1 LIYLIRHTETEWNE
15 QFRYIGRTDLHLSEL
30 GRQHA
35 GMIAKWFADVRLD
48 AIYASPMVRA
58 LETAATL
65 AADRDMVI
73 EKVQGLREID
83 FGAWEG
89 LTHGEI
95 LERDPDNFNRWLT
108 DPETQPIPE
117 GEPWS
122 SFEARVG
129 QAFADVTAKHA
140 GETIAIVSHG
150 GPIKVIVG
158 QTLGLPAA
166 NYWQVYLDKGA
177 ISAVIRDER
186 GLRVTLLNDTC
197 YLRVS

>member
-1 LIYLIRHTETEWNE
+1 MIYLIRHTETEWNE

-95 LERDPDNFNRWLT
+95 LERDPDNFNRWLA

-117 GEPWS
+117 GELWS
-122 SFEARVG
+122 SFDARVR
-129 QAFADVTAKHA
+129 QAFAGVTAKHA
-140 GETIAIVSHG
+140 GEAIAIVSHG

-158 QTLGLPAA
+158 QVLGIPAA
-166 NYWQVYLDKGA
+166 NYWQVYLDKGSV
-177 ISAVIRDER
+177 SALIMDER
-186 GLRVTLLNDTC
+186 GLRVTLLNGTC